1 MNTPVQASSRSQAK
15 KAATKR
21 SQPHLTTVKVADL
34 RIDLAYQREPSAAW
48 VEAHRPFDPD
58 KAGAIKVSA
67 RANGLW
73 IVDGGG
79 RWSIAKADG
88 VETMA
93 AFVMVDK
100 GQKEE
105 ADQFVGAQQDSRRLT
120 AFDLWRA
127 DLVRGEPSVMR
138 IQTVIDRMRFKAGPT
153 HQQGPNT
160 ISALVALRSIEKHWG
175 IDILADTLRLV
186 RERWLTLEKA
196 LTGQTLKGLAG
207 FLVLA
212 RQDPKYDEERLE
224 DVMLRY
230 APLTILQKA
239 QELAINE
246 SSGNAQVRHISLAIA
261 DKYNQRLSPQR
272 KIVLKTKRGQG
283 VA

>member
-1 MNTPVQASSRSQAK
+1 M
-15 KAATKR
+15 
-21 SQPHLTTVKVADL
+21 VKVADL

-93 AFVMVDK
+93 AFVMV
-100 GQKEE
+100 QKSQKDE

-127 DLVRGEPSVMR
+127 DLIRCEPAVMR
-138 IQTVIDRMRFKAGPT
+138 IQTVIDNLRFKAGPT
-153 HQQGPNT
+153 HSKGPNT
-160 ISALVALRSIEKHWG
+160 ISALVALRYIEGHWG
-175 IDILADTLRLV
+175 IDILSDTLRLV
-186 RERWLTLEKA
+186 RERWLTLEQA
-196 LTGQTLKGLAG
+196 LTGQMLKGMAA
-207 FLVLA
+207 FLVAA
-212 RQDPKYDEERLE
+212 REDPRYDEGRLE

-230 APLTILQKA
+230 PPVTILQKA
-239 QELAINE
+239 RELAINE
-246 SSGNAQVRHISLAIA
+246 SSGNAQVRHVSLALA
-261 DKYNQRLSPQR
+261 DKYNQRLTPKR
-272 KIVLKTKRGQG
+272 KIALKGKRT
-283 VA
+283 